1 MILFENYNKTKID
14 NRVYDTV
21 MLADIVELNKEKY
34 FILSGYLFNNTE
46 SKEEA
51 RLDEEYKNDTFFKRN
66 LEDDQSD
73 IDAYYLIYNI
83 EKQTIVNNKKQFI
96 QENVLNKNIRLDRTK
111 CEEVTIG
118 GEKAYKIK
126 INNSQYVFID
136 VKDNNS
142 SYLIL
147 KEIGNRW
154 YPEKM
159 IQFNKDKNKAE
170 ISEDI
175 KYLQDMVDEIEDNKF
190 TQKGISIVKVLNN
203 IKNEIK
209 GAENLN

>member
-21 MLADIVELNKEKY
+21 MLADIVELNNVKY

-46 SKEEA
+46 SKEES
-51 RLDEEYKNDTFFKRN
+51 RLDEEYKNDTFFKRDI
-66 LEDDQSD
+66 EDEKSD

-83 EKQTIVNNKKQFI
+83 EKKAIVNNKKQFI
-96 QENVLNKNIRLDRTK
+96 QENMLNKNIRLDRTK

-118 GEKAYKIK
+118 GEKAYKLK

-136 VKDNNS
+136 VKDSSS
-142 SYLIL
+142 SYLIM
-147 KEIGNRW
+147 KETRNGW
-154 YPEKM
+154 YPENM
-159 IQFNKDKNKAE
+159 FQFNKDKNKAE

-175 KYLQDMVDEIEDNKF
+175 KVLQDMINEIESNNFKKNGIDIIKF
-190 TQKGISIVKVLNN
+190 INNTKTEVKGEESLN
-203 IKNEIK
+203 
-209 GAENLN
+209 